1 MAPSSALPPGL
12 ALWRPTTL
20 LATCCGIGL
29 LRRAPGTWG
38 SLVALPL
45 AWYLYVALGWLGVAA
60 AAAAVFAVGWWAT
73 SKVIAR
79 GGDHDPSYVVID
91 EVFGQLVAL
100 CAVPADPVYYAAAF
114 LGFRIFDVTKPW
126 PAGWAD
132 REVAGG
138 LGVMLDD
145 GIAGLYA
152 AAILLGVRFLV
163 VV

>member
-1 MAPSSALPPGL
+1 MAPFSALPPGL

-29 LRRAPGTWG
+29 LRWAPGTWG
-38 SLVALPL
+38 SLAALPL
-45 AWYLYVALGWLGVAA
+45 AWYLYVAFGWLGVAA

-100 CAVPADPVYYAAAF
+100 SAVPADPVYYAAAF
-114 LGFRIFDVTKPW
+114 LAFRIFDVTKPW
-126 PAGWAD
+126 LAGWAD

-152 AAILLGVRFLV
+152 AAILLGVRFLLV
-163 VV
+163 V